1 MDIADLNTIL
11 HFAFATLLPAATS
24 ILLTLLG
31 RTKQFADLGYWPKQ
45 VIYGLVF
52 GAIAVYG
59 TEAGIVTHDATMNVR
74 DAAPLTAGLF
84 FGGPAGIIAG
94 VIGGV
99 ERWFAA
105 LWGAGMLSRVG
116 CSVATILAGV
126 FAALLCRFVFDGE
139 RPRWLI
145 SFALGVMVEASHMLL
160 ILLTNMNEARRAFF
174 VVWACNVP
182 MIVSSMQGPPR
193 LVERAPAREIT

>member
-1 MDIADLNTIL
+1 M
-11 HFAFATLLPAATS
+11 
-24 ILLTLLG
+24 
-31 RTKQFADLGYWPKQ
+31 
-45 VIYGLVF
+45 VF